1 MRVSPARRTVTAMAS
16 TESSHPDDP
25 LAATYDEFGRRWAHG
40 TSPLY
45 EDWAT
50 GIARDAEVL
59 GLIRTLPSPK
69 RQPNLVFAAARW
81 EGAPLDPYPQW
92 RDWLVAHWPQVSAT
106 ALERATQTNEVNR
119 CATLVP
125 QLSQIDGPV
134 ALLEVGTAAGLCLY
148 PDRYACRYDTPDG
161 ERILAPAG
169 SHGADAVTL
178 ACRLD
183 DAAAAPARLP
193 DVAWRAGIDLAPID
207 AGDTDAVAW
216 LETLIWPGPDHDA
229 RRARLRGAASL
240 VAADPPRIVR
250 GDLLELLEPVAAE
263 TPADATLVVF
273 HSAVLLYLD
282 AGQRRRFADLIA
294 ALGTRTGRHV
304 VWLSNETLGT
314 LPEIDAR
321 VPADLDTHHR
331 FVQTVDG
338 VPVALANQHG
348 ATYETTPFRT

>member
-1 MRVSPARRTVTAMAS
+1 MAS
-16 TESSHPDDP
+16 TASSHPGSPVPDDP

-59 GLIRTLPSPK
+59 GLIRTLPAPK

-81 EGAPLDPYPQW
+81 EGAPLDPYPAW
-92 RDWLVAHWPQVSAT
+92 REWLTAHWTQVAET

-119 CATLVP
+119 CATLMPVM
-125 QLSQIDGPV
+125 SQIDGPV

-148 PDRYACRYDTPDG
+148 PDRYAYRYDSPGG
-161 ERILAPAG
+161 ERTLAPT
-169 SHGADAVTL
+169 GATAAVTL

-183 DAAAAPARLP
+183 DADSAPTRLP

-207 AGDTDAVAW
+207 AGDADAVAW

-240 VAADPPRIVR
+240 AAADPPRIVR
-250 GDLLELLEPVAAE
+250 GDLLERLEPLAADA
-263 TPADATLVVF
+263 PAEATLVVF

-282 AGQRRRFADLIA
+282 AAQRRRFADVIA
-294 ALGTRTGRHV
+294 ALGTRTGRRV

-348 ATYETTPFRT
+348 ATYETVPFRT